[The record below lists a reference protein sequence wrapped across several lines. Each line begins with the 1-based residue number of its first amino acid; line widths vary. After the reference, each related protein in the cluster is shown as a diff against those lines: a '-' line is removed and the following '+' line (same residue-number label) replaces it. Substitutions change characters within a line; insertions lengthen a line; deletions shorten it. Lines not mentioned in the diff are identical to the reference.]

1 MNATLP
7 LFATQQTKQF
17 HFEGNL
23 PHQQRAVDSVLAV
36 LENVTFDKPNQ
47 QMVLV
52 SNPLAPKD
60 KQLGL
65 SDYPK
70 SIAEVQKLKDII
82 GQTVKPESNV
92 LDISMVTGTGKT

>member
-36 LENVTFDKPNQ
+36 LETVTFTS
-47 QMVLV
+47 L
-52 SNPLAPKD
+52 
-60 KQLGL
+60 
-65 SDYPK
+65 
-70 SIAEVQKLKDII
+70 
-82 GQTVKPESNV
+82 
-92 LDISMVTGTGKT
+92 ISRWF

>member
-36 LENVTFDKPNQ
+36 WKRNIYKPNQ
-47 QMVLV
+47 QMV
-52 SNPLAPKD
+52 
-60 KQLGL
+60 
-65 SDYPK
+65 
-70 SIAEVQKLKDII
+70 
-82 GQTVKPESNV
+82 
-92 LDISMVTGTGKT
+92 